1 MEFDLEEEIQGNRQ
15 GGLEEEIDID
25 RDEREKVN
33 QFTVRDAY
41 KVLNVS
47 LYDS

>member
-1 MEFDLEEEIQGNRQ
+1 MRDTRQ
-15 GGLEEEIDID
+15 WIGMDRDRDRYID